1 MNFIFPLIHIVGE
14 TTAKTVDKLNF
25 RRNKIAPQQLML
37 LVFIG
42 MSASLFIYILLARLP
57 LPAFTSTTIILLA
70 SIGLIS
76 FAGNIFDFLSLKHN
90 DLSLREP
97 MLGFEPI
104 IAGLFGY
111 LVFPDQREIKLLIAF
126 ILGAVVVHYGT
137 HRRTL
142 KRSERKGMAFL
153 LLAVIFCAPLPSIY
167 NLTLAYVSPEY
178 MSFFRVTTILVLS
191 LLFFRN
197 SRQRKSF
204 TKGGT
209 IYGLTSGFIYSIG
222 TVASLYAIQSFG
234 VVIATLLGLLGP
246 TLTYLVSYFV
256 LQEKVRRGEVISSL
270 ALALI
275 VVVALV
281 L

>member
-14 TTAKTVDKLNF
+14 TTAKTVDKFNF

-42 MSASLFIYILLARLP
+42 MSISLFIYILFARLP
-57 LPAFTSTTIILLA
+57 LPAFTSLTIILLA

-76 FAGNIFDFLSLKHN
+76 FAANIFDFLSLKYN

-97 MLGFEPI
+97 MLGFKPI
-104 IAGLFGY
+104 LAGLFGY
-111 LVFPDQREIKLLIAF
+111 VIFPEQREIKLLIAF

-137 HRRTL
+137 HRRKL
-142 KRSERKGMAFL
+142 KKNERTGTAFM
-153 LLAVIFCAPLPSIY
+153 LLAIIFYALLPSVFE
-167 NLTLAYVSPEY
+167 LALVYVSPEY
-178 MSFFRVTTILVLS
+178 ISFFRTITILALS
-191 LLFFRN
+191 VLFFRN
-197 SRQRKSF
+197 SRRRKNF

-234 VVIATLLGLLGP
+234 VVIATLLGLLAP
-246 TLTYLVSYFV
+246 TLMYLVSYFV
-256 LQEKVRRGEVISSL
+256 LKEKVRRGEVTSSI